1 MSQAYAFSSQ
11 NHRKELHDEIMLITA
26 IRTLILY
33 FFVIT
38 ALRLMGKRE
47 IGQLQPF
54 ELVVILMISDLAAIP
69 SEDVGIPLISGIIPM
84 MVLVLMSISLSYL
97 ELKSE
102 KARDILNGTPSIL
115 IERGRIVE
123 HELVRNRLPLTDL
136 VEELR
141 MRSIPNIADVE
152 FAILETNGQISV
164 LPKSSNRPVTP
175 EDLKLQ
181 PAYEGLP
188 IVFIMDGIL
197 QKSAF
202 DLSGKDRAW
211 LDKQIKKHQLK
222 GIEEVLFACLDSS
235 DHLYL
240 QGKERY
246 TKKKQ
251 QA

>member
-1 MSQAYAFSSQ
+1 MV
-11 NHRKELHDEIMLITA
+11 IIA
-26 IRTLILY
+26 IRTFILY
-33 FFVIT
+33 SFVIM

-54 ELVVILMISDLAAIP
+54 ELVVILMISDMAAIP
-69 SEDVGIPLISGIIPM
+69 SEDVGIPLISGIIPIM
-84 MVLVLMSISLSYL
+84 ILVFISISLSFL

-102 KARDILNGTPSIL
+102 RARDILNGTPSIL

-164 LPKSSNRPVTP
+164 LPKSTKRPVTP

-188 IVFIMDGIL
+188 IVFIMDGRL
-197 QKSAF
+197 QKDAF
-202 DLSGKDRAW
+202 ASLGKSQAW
-211 LDKQIKKHQLK
+211 LDNEIKKHQLNN
-222 GIEEVLFACLDSS
+222 IEEVLFASLDSS
-235 DHLYL
+235 GSLYL
-240 QGKERY
+240 QVKDKYARKVNKGE
-246 TKKKQ
+246 
-251 QA
+251 